1 MLVSRAKDGV
11 TIATSDR
18 NGLIDAIRER
28 SGEQQAALD
37 QLEARQAPEI
47 ARAAMQE
54 VTQER
59 ERQRQQ
65 EREQQ
70 QQRERALQQQ
80 RERTDDDTRKPKP
93 GGRDADLGQERD
105 GPATSRKQE
114 RDYDD
119 DMGY

>member
-1 MLVSRAKDGV
+1 M

-18 NGLIDAIRER
+18 AGLIDAIRER
-28 SGEQQAALD
+28 SGEPQAALD
-37 QLEARQAPEI
+37 RLEASQAPEI
-47 ARAAMQE
+47 ARTALHE
-54 VTQER
+54 VAQER
-59 ERQRQQ
+59 ERERQQ
-65 EREQQ
+65 QHEQQ

-93 GGRDADLGQERD
+93 GGRDADLGQERSD
-105 GPATSRKQE
+105 PTTSRQPE

>member
-1 MLVSRAKDGV
+1 MLLSRAKDGV

-18 NGLIDAIRER
+18 SGLIDAIRER

-70 QQRERALQQQ
+70 QQRERALSSS
-80 RERTDDDTRKPKP
+80 ERRATTTPARTSPAVGRRSRP
-93 GGRDADLGQERD
+93 GA
-105 GPATSRKQE
+105 
-114 RDYDD
+114 
-119 DMGY
+119 

>member
-1 MLVSRAKDGV
+1 
-11 TIATSDR
+11 
-18 NGLIDAIRER
+18 
-28 SGEQQAALD
+28 
-37 QLEARQAPEI
+37 
-47 ARAAMQE
+47 MQE

-93 GGRDADLGQERD
+93 GGRGADLGQERD
-105 GPATSRKQE
+105 GPATSRQQS

>member
-1 MLVSRAKDGV
+1 MSRLLRPPSGF
-11 TIATSDR
+11 
-18 NGLIDAIRER
+18 IDAIRER
-28 SGEQQAALD
+28 SGKQQAAQD

-54 VTQER
+54 VTQDR

-70 QQRERALQQQ
+70 QQRARALQQ
-80 RERTDDDTRKPKP
+80 RDKSDDATRKNKP
-93 GGRDADLGQERD
+93 GGRDADLGQERST
-105 GPATSRKQE
+105 PATNRQ

>member
-1 MLVSRAKDGV
+1 
-11 TIATSDR
+11 
-18 NGLIDAIRER
+18 
-28 SGEQQAALD
+28 
-37 QLEARQAPEI
+37 
-47 ARAAMQE
+47 MQE

-80 RERTDDDTRKPKP
+80 REKSNEDARKGKP
-93 GGRDADLGQERD
+93 GGRDADLGQEPST
-105 GPATSRKQE
+105 PATNRQ